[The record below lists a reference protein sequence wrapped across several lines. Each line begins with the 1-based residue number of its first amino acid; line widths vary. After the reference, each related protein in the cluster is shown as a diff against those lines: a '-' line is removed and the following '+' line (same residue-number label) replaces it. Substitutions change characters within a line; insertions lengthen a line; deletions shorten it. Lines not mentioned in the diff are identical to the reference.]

1 MHKIHFCAQDTTF
14 LFGIV
19 IVSRSIHRQYMQ
31 LGQFRN
37 YFKANALTMER
48 PIPKY
53 QSALSKDRS
62 KFKMG
67 QIILKLRKAV
77 YRYSENAGVVL
88 VNFLLIHAN
97 ELIY

>member
-1 MHKIHFCAQDTTF
+1 
-14 LFGIV
+14 
-19 IVSRSIHRQYMQ
+19 MQ
-31 LGQFRN
+31 
-37 YFKANALTMER
+37 R

-67 QIILKLRKAV
+67 QIILQLRKAV